1 MSPIMTLISSV
12 FEPAAKLID
21 ELHTSEE
28 ERIDA
33 KTRMLA
39 SQTTLTMKVL
49 DYEAQLMQMQ
59 SSIVQAEAQGQ
70 SWLQR
75 NWRPI
80 TMMSFLVLVIMDSFG
95 FLPFR
100 LASEAWTLLQIG
112 LGGYVAGRSG
122 EKIMNSMKI
131 KV

>member
-1 MSPIMTLISSV
+1 MNPIMSLIGQV

-21 ELHTSEE
+21 AMHTSEE

-33 KTRMLA
+33 KTRMLQ
-39 SQTTLTMKVL
+39 SQTALTMKVL

-59 SSIVQAEAQGQ
+59 SNIVLAEAQGK

-80 TMMSFLVLVIMDSFG
+80 TMMTFLALVVMDSFG

-100 LASEAWTLLQIG
+100 LASEAWILLQIG

-122 EKIMNSMKI
+122 EKIMNSMKTR
-131 KV
+131 